1 MVIDP
6 LKDYP
11 GYALRRASAASM
23 ARLAQRLEPLGL
35 RPAEATVLMVIGAN
49 PGITQSEVGRLLEI
63 ASANMAPLTSR
74 LGRRGLIVR
83 RAGRWPLAGTAPL
96 ASRSRDHPAGAAD
109 HGGARG
115 HAAGASADFAASGA
129 APCAAHVVDARG
141 AVKSPVRD
149 W

>member
-1 MVIDP
+1 MLIDP

-74 LGRRGLIVR
+74 LGRRALIVR
-83 RAGRWPLAGTAPL
+83 QRVDGRSQALRLSPAGRATT
-96 ASRSRDHPAGAAD
+96 RQVQQIM
-109 HGGARG
+109 
-115 HAAGASADFAASGA
+115 
-129 APCAAHVVDARG
+129 AAHEAELLARVPASQRRALLHALRMLG
-141 AVKSPVRD
+141 ALE
-149 W
+149 